1 MDAYGRVRYAGS
13 PHAAGGAAWS
23 FRGGRPCSPPGGS
36 GGQLPARGARQAR
49 KDRVMR
55 TGWVTW

>member
-36 GGQLPARGARQAR
+36 GGQLPARGARLAR
-49 KDRVMR
+49 
-55 TGWVTW
+55 